1 MALGLRIHER
11 CSSRIHHEVL
21 IVVKGVQMGVVEPV
35 TIREVASRPLMKI
48 KLIFMAAGFFSLAL
62 SVGLWFIGN
71 EMEGIFVGLWV
82 PAVHSLGALLLA
94 GENWSDR

>member
-1 MALGLRIHER
+1 VGWGATHPVGDSQAKELW
-11 CSSRIHHEVL
+11 VL
-21 IVVKGVQMGVVEPV
+21 FATKGDPMNAAKPVQLKDV
-35 TIREVASRPLMKI
+35 ISRPLMKI

-62 SVGLWFIGN
+62 SVGLWFSGN
-71 EMEGIFVGLWV
+71 ELQGIFVGLWV